1 MTPQG
6 LLDVAESLCPMG
18 PGRPAHA
25 ALRRAVSTAY
35 YALFA
40 AVTDEVARLFT
51 PTVRVAARRLLEHSG
66 AWAVFHRIGATGK
79 VPWLEGNPVCH
90 EDLLFVAGVFTDL
103 QAQRYMADYDY
114 TYVPNKAQTLSAI
127 GYAGDGV
134 RRLKAGRTS
143 CRVQIEVA
151 CLAMITDDRTRRRMV
166 RSR

>member
-1 MTPQG
+1 MWPSHCD
-6 LLDVAESLCPMG
+6 LR

-35 YALFA
+35 YALFTA
-40 AVTDEVARLFT
+40 LTEEVERLFT
-51 PTVRVAARRLLEHSG
+51 PTVRVAARRLLEHGRSQ
-66 AWAVFHRIGATGK
+66 AVFHRLGTTGR

-103 QAQRYMADYDY
+103 QAERYMADYDHA
-114 TYVPNKAQTLSAI
+114 YVPNKAETLHAI

-134 RRLKAGRTS
+134 RRLKAGRAS
-143 CRVQIEVA
+143 CREQLEVA
-151 CLAMITDDRTRRRMV
+151 CTAMIADRTRRRMV

>member
-6 LLDVAESLCPMG
+6 LLDVAESLCPTG

-35 YALFA
+35 YALFTA
-40 AVTDEVARLFT
+40 LAEEVARLFM
-51 PTVRVAARRLLEHSG
+51 PTVRVAARRLLEHSR
-66 AWAVFHRIGATGK
+66 AQAVFHRLGATGR

-103 QAQRYMADYDY
+103 QAERYMADYDH
-114 TYVPNKAQTLSAI
+114 TYVPNKAETLYAI

-134 RRLKAGRTS
+134 RRLKAGRAN
-143 CRVQIEVA
+143 CREQLEVA
-151 CLAMITDDRTRRRMV
+151 CLAMIADDRSRRRMV
-166 RSR
+166 RRW